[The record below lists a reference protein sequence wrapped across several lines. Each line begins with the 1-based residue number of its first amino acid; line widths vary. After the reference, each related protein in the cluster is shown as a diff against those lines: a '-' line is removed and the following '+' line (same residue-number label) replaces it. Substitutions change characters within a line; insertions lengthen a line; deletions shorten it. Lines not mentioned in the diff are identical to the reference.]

1 MQCSYVI
8 VQLLSSW
15 RLQGFKRRPSLPLR
29 QGLTPPLPLWRGLWP
44 SQIGTAWASALPSLP
59 AADIRVTSWAERRSA
74 GDTGEGDS
82 EGEGNIHGQEPTYC
96 VHSLL
101 LCYFFTHPSPIL
113 TYFFI
118 FYTPTH
124 WLRPSHFSLPFVHF
138 CLQTR
143 FCAIYSSFTAAAL
156 TTTLS
161 RYCTISSI
169 RQAITM
175 LFMGQSFP

>member
-29 QGLTPPLPLWRGLWP
+29 QGLTPPLTLWRGLWP

-113 TYFFI
+113 T
-118 FYTPTH
+118 
-124 WLRPSHFSLPFVHF
+124 S
-138 CLQTR
+138 
-143 FCAIYSSFTAAAL
+143 SSFILQL
-156 TTTLS
+156 TDSDLHIFLFLLFTSVS
-161 RYCTISSI
+161 RHVSVPSTPPS
-169 RQAITM
+169 RQLPWQQPSADIARSV
-175 LFMGQSFP
+175 Q